1 MHPGE
6 ASEPSAPRGEASAE
20 ANSTA
25 NAEANATSNATPLAR
40 HGRLPRR
47 HPVVSLIKGLAIAL
61 VVVVVSAGSIGAIAT
76 WQILGGAK
84 PTAQFTA
91 AVPSGAASTAP
102 AVSAYSGE
110 VNMLVVATDTRTGQG
125 AAFSDPADQRASSGA
140 GQNDTNL
147 LVHINADHSQ
157 MLVISLPRDL
167 EFPFP
172 ACPNGSGGTTPAS
185 SQAMLNT
192 ALVRGGTKGGL
203 QCAADAVSQLTGVR
217 IDYAALATF
226 SDVVSMSNAIGG
238 VTVCLATPIDDDNV
252 TPALHLKAG
261 NVNLVGAQAGA
272 FLRSREG
279 VGYGGDTSR
288 ISSQQIFMSAM
299 MRKIVSAGTLTNPV
313 KLYGLA
319 STAVRS
325 VQLSSTLDPKTLV
338 TIGLAI
344 KGIGLS
350 NMVFLAYPNLPDPAD
365 SNRVIPDPAGVAIL
379 RSALQSG
386 THVALSPNSLG
397 QAAVTQ
403 SPAAQGAPATSA
415 PATPPAAPATKPSGA
430 GSGAPT
436 PQSTSAVLPGTATGQ
451 NASQQTCAA
460 KKY

>member
-1 MHPGE
+1 MSQGE
-6 ASEPSAPRGEASAE
+6 ENVGSI
-20 ANSTA
+20 
-25 NAEANATSNATPLAR
+25 AR
-40 HGRLPRR
+40 HGRLPRSNATTALLKG
-47 HPVVSLIKGLAIAL
+47 VGIVLAVLLVS
-61 VVVVVSAGSIGAIAT
+61 GASVGAYAA
-76 WQILGGAK
+76 WSILGGAR
-84 PTAQFTA
+84 PSAQFTA
-91 AVPSGAASTAP
+91 AVPSGATKQTAP
-102 AVSAYSGE
+102 ISAARGE

-147 LVHINADHSQ
+147 LVHINKDHSQ

-167 EFPFP
+167 ELPFP
-172 ACPNGSGGTTPAS
+172 ACPNSSGGTTPAS

-192 ALVRGGTKGGL
+192 ALLRGGTKFGL
-203 QCAADAVSQLTGVR
+203 QCAADAVSQLTGVQ
-217 IDYAALATF
+217 IQYAALATF

-238 VTVCLATPIDDDNV
+238 VTVCLATPVDDNNV
-252 TPALHLKAG
+252 TPALHLQAG
-261 NVNLVGAQAGA
+261 DVNLVGAQAGA

-313 KLYGLA
+313 KLYGLS

-344 KGIGLS
+344 KNIGLS
-350 NMVFLAYPNLPDPAD
+350 NMVFLAYPNLPDPAN
-365 SNRVIPDPAGVAIL
+365 SNRVIPDPAGVAVL

-386 THVALSPNSLG
+386 TQVALSPNSLG
-397 QAAVTQ
+397 QAAVAAPGASAAPQ
-403 SPAAQGAPATSA
+403 ASSPAAA
-415 PATPPAAPATKPSGA
+415 PAAPATSSSSASASASASSSASAAPSP
-430 GSGAPT
+430 SKT
-436 PQSTSAVLPGTATGQ
+436 TAVLPGTATGQ